1 MQRYALDM
9 HNPAIANTSD
19 GQASESGSHVSTAS
33 ETQRRSFPL
42 SLAQQR
48 LWVLDR
54 LEPGNGV
61 YNLAFSVRLD
71 GLLDLDAVQSALNA
85 VAGWHEIL
93 RTEFHVERGEPVQV
107 ILPRHAVGAT
117 LVDLTDIPAA
127 TTASRA
133 LRGL

>member
-1 MQRYALDM
+1 MQSFALEM
-9 HNPAIANTSD
+9 HNPAMANTSD

-61 YNLAFSVRLD
+61 YNLAFAVRLD
-71 GLLDLDAVQSALNA
+71 GPLDLDAVLRALNS
-85 VAGWHEIL
+85 
-93 RTEFHVERGEPVQV
+93 TSN
-107 ILPRHAVGAT
+107 
-117 LVDLTDIPAA
+117 
-127 TTASRA
+127 TANRC
-133 LRGL
+133 R